1 VTKQLS
7 VIATIF
13 LPLTFVTGFFGQ
25 NLGWIVEH
33 VDSWLA
39 FLVLGVGVQL
49 ATIAGLVVCFK
60 RQGWF

>member
-1 VTKQLS
+1 MTKQLA
-7 VIATIF
+7 VIVTIF
-13 LPLTFVTGFFGQ
+13 LPLTFVTGSFGP
-25 NLGWIVEH
+25 NFGWMVEQ

-49 ATIAGLVVCFK
+49 ATIAGLVVYFK